1 MLILDEATAAL
12 DPQSEALVQ
21 AALAQLF
28 HQRTAFVVAHR
39 LATIE
44 RADQI
49 IVMEHGHIKEIGTHT
64 ALMES
69 HGTYARLH
77 AALPLP

>member
-1 MLILDEATAAL
+1 M
-12 DPQSEALVQ
+12 Q

-28 HQRTAFVVAHR
+28 HQRTAFAVAHW

-44 RADQI
+44 RANQI
-49 IVMEHGHIKEIGTHT
+49 MALAHSHVMEIGTHAT
-64 ALMES
+64 LMQS
-69 HGTYARLH
+69 GGTYARLH